1 MFGRTKE
8 SKIPIIAGTN
18 HGREA
23 AAKGKAFTRFA
34 RNSILKELPRTLA
47 RAIAVT
53 SPMVNCMPGFDRGTN
68 LLTITII
75 TMAMVIGYKITNT
88 GTEYLMIASRPR
100 FAMANPIKVKAV
112 A

>member
-1 MFGRTKE
+1 MFGRTNE
-8 SKIPIIAGTN
+8 SKIPIIAGTI

-23 AAKGKAFTRFA
+23 AANGRALIRFS

-53 SPMVNCMPGFDRGTN
+53 SPIVNCMPGFDRATN

-75 TMAMVIGYKITNT
+75 TMAMVIGYKITST
-88 GTEYLMIASRPR
+88 GTEY
-100 FAMANPIKVKAV
+100 
-112 A
+112 